1 MVSRQ
6 GRGNHIRFLIKN
18 DLCGVFYLQ
27 SAGSSWRQ
35 DRGEGGGGATASLQE
50 AGVGLRGTAEV
61 RESLR
66 LQEGQRGEEEEVVI
80 AVGPTGFA
88 QGWYGTPS
96 SCAQQTLLRPM
107 SHGIN

>member
-6 GRGNHIRFLIKN
+6 GQGNHIRFLIKN
-18 DLCGVFYLQ
+18 DPCGVFYLQ

-96 SCAQQTLLRPM
+96 S
-107 SHGIN
+107 